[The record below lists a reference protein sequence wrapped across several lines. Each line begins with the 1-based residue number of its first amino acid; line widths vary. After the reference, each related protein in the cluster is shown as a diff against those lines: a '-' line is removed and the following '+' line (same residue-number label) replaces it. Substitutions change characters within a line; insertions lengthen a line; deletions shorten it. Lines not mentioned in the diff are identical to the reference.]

1 MPTIATYTNTLF
13 TLITVR
19 VEIFVLLL
27 KATLRDL
34 FRVTL
39 EWPKVLVLV
48 KYITGRE
55 RLKRV
60 GGLDA
65 IIGNI

>member
-1 MPTIATYTNTLF
+1 MPAIATYTNTLF

>member
-1 MPTIATYTNTLF
+1 MPAIATYTNTLF

-27 KATLRDL
+27 KSTLRDL
-34 FRVTL
+34 FRVTP

>member
-1 MPTIATYTNTLF
+1 MPAIATYTNTLF

-34 FRVTL
+34 FWVRP

-48 KYITGRE
+48 KYITGRG

-60 GGLDA
+60 GELDA
-65 IIGNI
+65 IMGII

>member
-1 MPTIATYTNTLF
+1 MPAIATYTNTLF

-19 VEIFVLLL
+19 VEIFVLFL